1 MVWHLTYACTLS
13 IIKIIFASIMES
25 FIKPTDFISKYK
37 NCAYIECYM
46 TYLFPKKDIKYC
58 GTIVWVYLFLIYTS
72 SQTGNIF
79 GLLITW
85 NRNSDS
91 KMKLLKR
98 CNPHPSSRPEIQLDC
113 DEALHLMR
121 GTGLWQLINFLLL
134 CFPSMASG
142 FLVLSYVYTGGF
154 DARKEYIIRKI
165 KIHCVFIFI
174 FT

>member
-13 IIKIIFASIMES
+13 IIEFVFASIMES

-46 TYLFPKKDIKYC
+46 TYC

-98 CNPHPSSRPEIQLDC
+98 CNPHPSSRPEIQLNC

-142 FLVLSYVYTGGF
+142 FLVLSYVYTGRF
-154 DARKEYIIRKI
+154 VAKQEYIIRKI
-165 KIHCVFIFI
+165 HYVFIFI
-174 FT
+174 LK